1 MAATKGSVL
10 LAKNVLIETT
20 KTGDQVLMECGRGT
34 ILIVLLFLAAY
45 TTARSVFHTK
55 VFRLSQHSD
64 RLCTDCNYCLFLDNS
79 VSGLFPEE
87 QKNLNIT
94 REEVQN
100 TVLENVRRARDYLC
114 KVNPSILKDKLDV
127 KFSVII
133 EKPTTESVF
142 RFSFY

>member
-1 MAATKGSVL
+1 MS
-10 LAKNVLIETT
+10 
-20 KTGDQVLMECGRGT
+20 
-34 ILIVLLFLAAY
+34 FSAAY

-55 VFRLSQHSD
+55 VFRLSQHID
-64 RLCTDCNYCLFLDNS
+64 RLCTLCSHFLLLDTS

-100 TVLENVRRARDYLC
+100 TVLENVRKARDYLC
-114 KVNPSILKDKLDV
+114 KVNPSILTDKLDV

-133 EKPTTESVF
+133 EKPTSEIVFHSDSYLCTETSCFSVDSANDNVPSTSNYL
-142 RFSFY
+142 RFVSCCS

>member
-1 MAATKGSVL
+1 MAATKCSVL
-10 LAKNVLIETT
+10 LAKNFLTETT
-20 KTGDQVLMECGRGT
+20 KTGDQVLMECGRGS
-34 ILIVLLFLAAY
+34 ILIPLSFAAAY

-55 VFRLSQHSD
+55 VFRLSQHID
-64 RLCTDCNYCLFLDNS
+64 RLCTGFINSSLLDNS

-87 QKNLNIT
+87 QKALNIT

-114 KVNPSILKDKLDV
+114 KVNPSIVADKLDV

-133 EKPTTESVF
+133 EKPTTESVPHC
-142 RFSFY
+142 FSF